1 MHTFRM
7 LLVGMLLGAVG
18 HAGAS
23 QATAPLRVVTA
34 DGPPHM
40 SAATQT
46 GLDIDIARAALARA
60 GHAVTLNFMPLNRAF
75 ASLQAG
81 KADVMLPYFN
91 QPQEGLY
98 LSQPYLHYR
107 PTVFAHANAKEVRVS
122 TLSDLARY
130 RVATFQ
136 GARGYF
142 GPAFVA
148 AVEQSPDY
156 SEVQNMGSLV
166 DMLGFKRVQVVVL
179 DYWIFQHYYRDKRHS
194 YPLRALEE
202 VIPAVPAVAVFND
215 RALRDAFDRGL
226 GMLKETGE
234 YETLLVYYQ
243 RH

>member
-7 LLVGMLLGAVG
+7 LLAGMLLSAVG
-18 HAGAS
+18 QVAAS
-23 QATAPLRVVTA
+23 QPAPLRLVTA

-46 GLDIDIARAALARA
+46 GLDIDIARAALARS
-60 GHAVTLNFMPLNRAF
+60 GHTISLNFMPLNRAF
-75 ASLQAG
+75 ASLQSG

-91 QPQEGLY
+91 LPQEGLY

-107 PTVFAHANAKEVRVS
+107 PTVFAHANAKGVQIN

-130 RVATFQ
+130 RVASFQ

-148 AVEQSPDY
+148 AIEQSPAY

-166 DMLGFKRVQVVVL
+166 DMLGLKRAQVVVL
-179 DYWIFQHYYRDKRHS
+179 DYWIFQHFYREKRHS
-194 YPLRALEE
+194 YPLHALEE

-243 RH
+243 RD